1 MSFSSQNSKQLG
13 EVRHHPPRPKR
24 KATARPS
31 RLTDKV
37 EHLAP
42 ASLEPPGIDT

>member
-24 KATARPS
+24 SDRQAVSPNRQS
-31 RLTDKV
+31 RTPRTGKFGAAGD
-37 EHLAP
+37 
-42 ASLEPPGIDT
+42 